1 MLLQDIADFHQ
12 HVVAGLVA
20 AHIVDGF
27 EVVEI
32 DIEQHRIS
40 AVALKPRQKAPRLSK
55 PVNASVREICSTC
68 S

>member
-1 MLLQDIADFHQ
+1 MLLQDFADFHQ

-40 AVALKPRQKAPRLSK
+40 AVALKP
-55 PVNASVREICSTC
+55 
-68 S
+68 